1 MTLQPGG
8 KPLKWLKLRTQ
19 GLGSD
24 EVRMW
29 QDLHFSGSATHVMQ
43 LILVE
48 RILPEQSHSKP
59 QPLWLVWV
67 GKEMLTLSEIWR
79 QYLRR
84 ESY

>member
-1 MTLQPGG
+1 MVKNLSSMTLQPGG

-29 QDLHFSGSATHVMQ
+29 QDLHFSGSATHAMQ

-48 RILPEQSHSKP
+48 RILPEQSHFFVSTFM
-59 QPLWLVWV
+59 V
-67 GKEMLTLSEIWR
+67 GLGR
-79 QYLRR
+79 QRNAYPF
-84 ESY
+84 